1 MTNSIV
7 VCLNYYFELLKD
19 INKKLIK
26 IVGMD
31 CINNYMN
38 VNQAFYEL
46 AENIVVLVPCT
57 INDKTKKIKFSKSDG
72 IFNFRET
79 FDFLENEIKNIIETS
94 IDTFIKLKLIRNKHE
109 HEPHFIYHYGSSS
122 GSDSMTNITFKYNN
136 SREKVEVV
144 TITSEELICF
154 VKKINNLFDEI
165 MEITLDY
172 INKCD
177 DEKFKYVYINRYWRI
192 KYSEYN
198 EIYDSNLLI
207 KISRA
212 MN

>member
-1 MTNSIV
+1 
-7 VCLNYYFELLKD
+7 
-19 INKKLIK
+19 
-26 IVGMD
+26 MD

-79 FDFLENEIKNIIETS
+79 FDFLKNEIKNIIETS

-177 DEKFKYVYINRYWRI
+177 DEKFKYVYINRYWGI